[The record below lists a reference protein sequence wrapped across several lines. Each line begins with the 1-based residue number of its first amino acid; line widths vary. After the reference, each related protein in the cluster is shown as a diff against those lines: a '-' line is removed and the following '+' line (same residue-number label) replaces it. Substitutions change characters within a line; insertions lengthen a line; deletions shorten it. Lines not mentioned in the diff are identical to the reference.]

1 MSDSEASSS
10 SSAGLPPPQTEAKD
24 TMAAQD
30 QSTTVTGV
38 TLEEN
43 SFTSLELSKQT
54 LNGLAAMG
62 MTRMTPVQARTI
74 PPLLAGRDV
83 LGAARTGS
91 GKTLAFLVP
100 SIELLCRM
108 KFKPRNGTG
117 IIIISPT
124 RELALQIFHVAK
136 EIMSGHHSQTFGIVM
151 GGANRKAEVEKLQKG
166 VNLLV
171 ATPGR
176 LLDHLQNTKGFV
188 FRNLKGLVIDE
199 ADRIL
204 EIGFEEEMKQII
216 NILPNENRQSMLFSA
231 TQTTKVSDLARMSLR
246 QTPGPLHINV
256 ESETAPSTVDTLSQG
271 YVVCP
276 SDRRFLLLF
285 TFLKKNIKKKVVVF
299 FSSCNSVKYHAE
311 LLNYIDVPVLDLH
324 GKQKQQKRT
333 NTFFEFCNA
342 SQGTLLCTDV
352 AARGLDIPKVDWIVQ
367 FDPPD
372 DPRDYIHRVGRTARA
387 GKAGKSLMFLLESEL
402 GFLRYLKE
410 ARVPLNEFSFP
421 AEKVANV
428 QTQLEKLL
436 QKNYYL
442 HRSALDGY
450 RSYLQSYASYS
461 LKKIFDVNKLD
472 LAKVGKAFGFAVPP
486 RVNIAMAGER
496 PGHER
501 DEKDERKGKG
511 KRRRAT
517 QGQDEGEEEEE
528 ELGRARNNKQKRV
541 EQLGKKR
548 VEREVFKKG
557 KERQAQ
563 KAGGQQWSR
572 LEYGFVA
579 SSSLRM
585 GRWAFAAPA
594 LYGALAPHYRLAY
607 IGALTSYGIV
617 CFKALGTPA
626 ANLAFLKRAM
636 ADENCQYF
644 LLALFWL
651 VTKPISLALVP
662 YAIFSTFHVLTFV
675 RTTVLPKLAPP
686 RPPAR
691 EGERQAK
698 DTPLQKQLHQLV
710 KAQYDP
716 AMNVCAWAEL
726 VILVRT
732 IVGVFFFWNG
742 FIAPIAFAHFL
753 RLRFYY
759 STFSRNAIKAAD
771 GHIQTYVNG
780 TPAAKA
786 GYEKFKEVVTR
797 WSGTVLA
804 PANAEPAPAPRR

>member
-10 SSAGLPPPQTEAKD
+10 TSAAGSPPQIETEEAA
-24 TMAAQD
+24 AAQE

-38 TLEEN
+38 TLDST
-43 SFTSLELSKQT
+43 SFASLELSKQT
-54 LNGLAAMG
+54 IDGLTAMG

-136 EIMSGHHSQTFGIVM
+136 EVMSGHHSQTFGIVM

-216 NILPNENRQSMLFSA
+216 SILPNVYAENRQSMLFSA
-231 TQTTKVSDLARMSLR
+231 TQTTKVSDLARISLR

-256 ESETAPSTVDTLSQG
+256 ESESAPSTVDTLSQG

-276 SDRRFLLLF
+276 SDR
-285 TFLKKNIKKKVVVF
+285 
-299 FSSCNSVKYHAE
+299 SCNSVKYHAE

-421 AEKVANV
+421 ADKIANV
-428 QTQLEKLL
+428 QSQKLL

-486 RVNIAMAGER
+486 RVNIAVAGER
-496 PGHER
+496 PGN
-501 DEKDERKGKG
+501 DEDEDGEKRSKG

-517 QGQDEGEEEEE
+517 HDQEEEEE
-528 ELGRARNNKQKRV
+528 GEEQVARARNSKQKRV

-548 VEREVFKKG
+548 VEKEVFKKG

-563 KAGGQQWSR
+563 KAAGQQWSR
-572 LEYGFVA
+572 YFRLCLRRKPPTTHGPLGMC
-579 SSSLRM
+579 SSCSVQPSGSLARSDT
-585 GRWAFAAPA
+585 RFQPPRRPIAIA
-594 LYGALAPHYRLAY
+594 
-607 IGALTSYGIV
+607 
-617 CFKALGTPA
+617 TPT

-636 ADENCQYF
+636 ADEVSTARTTQHEAPT
-644 LLALFWL
+644 LI
-651 VTKPISLALVP
+651 ISFDRTANTFYLPCFVSLVP

-686 RPPAR
+686 KPPAR

-698 DTPLQKQLHQLV
+698 DTP
-710 KAQYDP
+710 
-716 AMNVCAWAEL
+716 
-726 VILVRT
+726 
-732 IVGVFFFWNG
+732 FWNG

-759 STFSRNAIKAAD
+759 SLFSRNAIKGAD
-771 GHIQTYVNG
+771 GHIQGYVNG

-797 WSGTVLA
+797 WSGTVLV
-804 PANAEPAPAPRR
+804 PAGGAAEPGPAWGWEDNSNINYRRLGVVSCQPEFETDTRVISTTRTFDGNQIGLN